1 MAPLWWMAG
10 VTVGAWLVTTAIVGT
25 RWHPELLLGLA
36 GPLLSAAATWVAIVR
51 AYRSSPE
58 RLTGVMGVAFLAKML
73 FFAAY
78 VIGSV
83 RVLGARPVPFISSF
97 TAFFIAL
104 YAMEAWFLRRLLVT
118 PGSPGREPQSRIQ

>member
-1 MAPLWWMAG
+1 MAG
-10 VTVGAWLVTTAIVGT
+10 VTAGAWLAATALTGT

-36 GPLLSAAATWVAIVR
+36 GPLASALVTWLAIDRVYRAA
-51 AYRSSPE
+51 PE
-58 RLTGVMGVAFLAKML
+58 RLTGVMSVAFLAKMV

-83 RVLGARPVPFISSF
+83 RIIGARPVPFVSSF

-104 YAMEAWFLRRLLVT
+104 YAMEAWFLRRLLRT
-118 PGSPGREPQSRIQ
+118 PGSPRGE

>member
-1 MAPLWWMAG
+1 MAPVWWMAG
-10 VTVGAWLVTTAIVGT
+10 VTVGAWLAVTAGTAN

-36 GPLLSAAATWVAIVR
+36 GPLVSAVATWIAIDR
-51 AYRSSPE
+51 AYRAAPE
-58 RLTGVMGVAFLAKML
+58 RLTGVMSVAFLAKMV

-83 RVLGARPVPFISSF
+83 RVLEARPVPFVSSF

-104 YAMEAWFLRRLLVT
+104 YAMEAWFLRRLLAT
-118 PGSPGREPQSRIQ
+118 PGSPGREPRAQ

>member
-1 MAPLWWMAG
+1 MVPVWWMVG
-10 VTVGAWLVTTAIVGT
+10 VTAGAWLAVTAITGN

-36 GPLLSAAATWVAIVR
+36 GPLASAVVTWVVIDR
-51 AYRSSPE
+51 AWRASPE
-58 RLTGVMGVAFLAKML
+58 RLTGVMSVAFLAKMV

-83 RVLGARPVPFISSF
+83 RVLGARPVPFVSSF

-104 YAMEAWFLRRLLVT
+104 YAMEAWFLRRLLRA
-118 PGSPGREPQSRIQ
+118 PSSPGREQREH

>member
-1 MAPLWWMAG
+1 MGPLWWMAG
-10 VTVGAWLVTTAIVGT
+10 VTGGAWLVITAIVGN

-36 GPLLSAAATWVAIVR
+36 GPLASALATWLAVARVHR
-51 AYRSSPE
+51 LAPE
-58 RLTGVMGVAFLAKML
+58 RLTGVMAVAFLAKMV

-118 PGSPGREPQSRIQ
+118 PGSPGREPQPR